1 MSCSQAEVLTAALNQ
16 EQQVE
21 EARKVEEKRKQ
32 QEEYQAMLA
41 RLEAEAHQRTEEDRQ
56 KKINEALARMERE
69 RERDLQV
76 RLQAITA
83 MQGGGVPGP
92 LMVGAALAVRACER
106 CTVLLK
112 DPEGCV
118 LSEKGKAQS
127 CVLCQKA
134 CKTCNWPP
142 GQTGATTATGS
153 GTEGSGKA
161 APKRVMRRRPRTM
174 TNTSPR
180 SGEKCKKARTT
191 MEEGEEEDE
200 DVEMFGVPKAM
211 AEEQRDVLGML
222 TQTLSELSERLA
234 ASEACEFERLAIER
248 ERLVLEWRRLAWEEE
263 RLELERARMEIEQQ
277 RAEDIWR
284 MGRFVRAPFVQ
295 ESSTGTTRKELE
307 MAKEMEGKG
316 EEVDNEDEDAQG
328 DNEE

>member
-1 MSCSQAEVLTAALNQ
+1 M
-16 EQQVE
+16 
-21 EARKVEEKRKQ
+21 
-32 QEEYQAMLA
+32 
-41 RLEAEAHQRTEEDRQ
+41 
-56 KKINEALARMERE
+56 
-69 RERDLQV
+69 
-76 RLQAITA
+76 
-83 MQGGGVPGP
+83 
-92 LMVGAALAVRACER
+92 
-106 CTVLLK
+106 
-112 DPEGCV
+112 
-118 LSEKGKAQS
+118 
-127 CVLCQKA
+127 
-134 CKTCNWPP
+134 
-142 GQTGATTATGS
+142 
-153 GTEGSGKA
+153 
-161 APKRVMRRRPRTM
+161 MRRRPRTA

-180 SGEKCKKARTT
+180 SGEKRKKARTMT
-191 MEEGEEEDE
+191 EEGEEEDE
-200 DVEMFGVPKAM
+200 DAEMFGVPKAM

-248 ERLVLEWRRLAWEEE
+248 ERLVLEWRRLAREEE

-295 ESSTGTTRKELE
+295 GSSTGTTRKELE